1 MWSLDELEP
10 EIDEVRRRI
19 LQHGSD
25 LKEYFVGRDAEIE
38 LMILCAVAQE
48 PLLLVGPPGTA
59 KSALVIKFA
68 ESLGVGEGEYFE
80 YMLTKFTEPSEI
92 LGPIDIELLKQGRYV
107 RRVQGMLPTARVAF
121 LDEIFK
127 SNSAILNTLLTILN
141 ERKFYQDGRPERVRL
156 LMLFAATNEIPE
168 QTELQ
173 AMADRF
179 VLKIETLP
187 VKDAHFTELID
198 AGMMNEAYKA
208 TGQRPWARGSASMED
223 FLKFKRFMDLSFA
236 LHREPGADRARWF
249 PRPVFAELRRIV
261 RSLETEDRVFI
272 SDRKLVQVYKLLRFR
287 AFLEHGGAVEGPDL
301 SLLAYIGNRRDELSA
316 VADKV
321 RALLGLSD
329 ARGA

>member
-1 MWSLDELEP
+1 MWTLDELEP
-10 EIDEVRRRI
+10 EIDDIRMRI
-19 LQHGSD
+19 LQHRRD
-25 LKEYFVGRDAEIE
+25 LKEYFVGRDAEID
-38 LMILCAVAQE
+38 LTILCAAAQE

-59 KSALVIKFA
+59 KSDLVVKFA
-68 ESLGVGEGEYFE
+68 ESLGLGSDEYFE

-107 RRVQGMLPTARVAF
+107 RRVNGMLPTARVAF

-141 ERKFYQDGRPERVRL
+141 ERKFYQDGKPERVNL

-168 QTELQ
+168 QTELE

-187 VKDAHFTELID
+187 VKDTHFGDLID

-208 TGQRPWARGSASMED
+208 TGQKPWARGSASLED

-236 LHREPGADRARWF
+236 MHAEPGADRAHWF
-249 PRPVFAELRRIV
+249 PRPVFAEMRRIV
-261 RSLETEDRVFI
+261 RTLETEDRVFV
-272 SDRKLVQVYKLLRFR
+272 SDRKLVKVYKLLRFR
-287 AFLEHGGAVEGPDL
+287 AFLEHGGAVETPDL
-301 SLLAYIGNRRDELSA
+301 ELLSFTGNRRDELA
-316 VADKV
+316 VVAGKV
-321 RALLGLSD
+321 RALLGLGDRRS
-329 ARGA
+329 A